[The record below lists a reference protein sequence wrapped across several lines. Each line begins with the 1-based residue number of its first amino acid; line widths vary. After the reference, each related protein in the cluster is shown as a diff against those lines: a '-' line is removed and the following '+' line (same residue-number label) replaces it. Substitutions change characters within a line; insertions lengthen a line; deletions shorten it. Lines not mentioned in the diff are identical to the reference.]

1 MRLFKRASLQETL
14 PPSVAAAMDALRP
27 APAPNREV
35 WKARRQAFLTEARQ
49 YAAQAVPPA
58 LDLRH
63 KSWKDLFAFNPKE
76 VSMKAFV
83 KVLMALA
90 LIFGATAG
98 TVSASQGS
106 APGSVLYPVK
116 LQYEDARLS
125 LTQDPEAKALLAMA
139 YAQERV
145 NEAVQLAEDGG
156 EIPDSLAARYQLQVG
171 LALQTM
177 EGLGEAQQLQLRTHF
192 SSTLE
197 NQVRVMAQVRARY
210 NVGENGEH
218 PEPTQAMIK
227 TMEQAQQALGYAEQ
241 YAGENETPGNV
252 GAPGPNPDA
261 NGNGL
266 ENGDN
271 GEGNAV
277 GNAGENAGNGSE
289 NGGNDGDNG
298 GYGADN
304 GGHNGQSEGNDDQS
318 KGKQQGREDTGK
330 PNSKG
335 RNSEGG
341 RPDDG
346 GNADNGNPDSGNG
359 GPDNG
364 GADNGGSDN
373 GGSDTG
379 GGNGQGGNNG
389 GIGGGQGG
397 NNGGTG
403 GGNGGGSGG
412 GGGN

>member
-1 MRLFKRASLQETL
+1 MKFKRMSRQESL

-27 APAPNREV
+27 TPTPNRAAWE
-35 WKARRQAFLTEARQ
+35 ARRQAFLTEARQ
-49 YAAQAVPPA
+49 YAAQAVTPAPA
-58 LDLRH
+58 LRH
-63 KSWKDLFAFNPKE
+63 RSWKDLFAFNPKE

-106 APGSVLYPVK
+106 VPGSMLYPVK
-116 LQYEDARLS
+116 LQYEDARLA
-125 LTQDPEAKALLAMA
+125 LTQNAEAKALLAMA

-145 NEAVQLAEDGG
+145 EEAVQLAAGG
-156 EIPDSLAARYQLQVG
+156 NEVPESLAARYQLQVG

-177 EGLGEAQQLQLRTHF
+177 AGLGEAQQLQLRANF
-192 SSTLE
+192 SGTLE

-210 NVGENGEH
+210 HLGENEEH
-218 PEPTQAMIK
+218 PEPTQAMLK
-227 TMEQAQQALGYAEQ
+227 TMTQAQQALGYAYAEQ

-252 GAPGPNPDA
+252 AAPGPNPEA
-261 NGNGL
+261 HGNGL

-271 GEGNAV
+271 GEGNAA
-277 GNAGENAGNGSE
+277 GNAGE

-330 PNSKG
+330 PNAKG
-335 RNSEGG
+335 RNGEGG
-341 RPDDG
+341 RPDNG
-346 GNADNGNPDSGNG
+346 GNADSGNADSGNPDSGNADG
-359 GPDNG
+359 GNGEPNTG
-364 GADNGGSDN
+364 GADNGGGDN
-373 GGSDTG
+373 GGSGTG
-379 GGNGQGGNNG
+379 GN
-389 GIGGGQGG
+389 GGQGG
-397 NNGGTG
+397 NGGGTG
-403 GGNGGGSGG
+403 DGGSSGGSGG

>member
-1 MRLFKRASLQETL
+1 MRLFRRASLQETL

-27 APAPNREV
+27 APTPNRGAWE
-35 WKARRQAFLTEARQ
+35 ARRQAFLTEARQ
-49 YAAQAVPPA
+49 YAAQAVPSAPV
-58 LDLRH
+58 LRH
-63 KSWKDLFAFNPKE
+63 KSWKDLFVFNPKE

-106 APGSVLYPVK
+106 VPGSVLYPIK

-125 LTQDPEAKALLAMA
+125 LTQDPEAKVLLAMA

-145 NEAVQLAEDGG
+145 DEAAQLAEDGD
-156 EIPDSLAARYQLQVG
+156 EIPASLAARYQLQVG

-177 EGLGEAQQLQLRTHF
+177 AGLGEAQQLQLRAHL
-192 SSTLE
+192 SGTLE
-197 NQVRVMAQVRARY
+197 NQVRVMAQVRAQY
-210 NVGENGEH
+210 HLGENAEH

-261 NGNGL
+261 HGNGL

-271 GEGNAV
+271 GEGNAA
-277 GNAGENAGNGSE
+277 GNAGENGGNGGDTGG
-289 NGGNDGDNG
+289 NGGDAG
-298 GYGADN
+298 GYGVDN

-318 KGKQQGREDTGK
+318 KGKQQGRDDTGK
-330 PNSKG
+330 PSSKG
-335 RNSEGG
+335 RNGEGG

-346 GNADNGNPDSGNG
+346 GNVDNGNPDSGNG

-379 GGNGQGGNNG
+379 GGDGQGGNG
-389 GIGGGQGG
+389 
-397 NNGGTG
+397 GGTG
-403 GGNGGGSGG
+403 GGNGGSSGG